1 MKDREHTVPENTV
14 LIIEDDIENI
24 KVLRHI
30 LSNDYVV
37 YAERVSKDAVSTVKK
52 LMPDIILLDVM
63 MPDVDGF
70 EVIGR
75 LKSELHTKD
84 IPIIF
89 VTGRTDTEDEV
100 RGFSLGAVDYINK
113 PFSAPVV
120 RMRVAHQMKIINQMR
135 EIRNLSAT
143 DTLTGIGNRR
153 FFNTLIDQEW
163 ERAKRQQSHI
173 SFIIFDIDNFKKFND
188 AYGHLSGDK
197 ALVIVADVISS
208 ALTRATDKTA
218 RWGGEEFAIILPD
231 TPISG
236 AAKVAEN
243 IREAIEKTEIGLD
256 DGQIVSVTVSGGIQS
271 VIPVHKGE
279 YGLPE
284 FFKEA
289 DEALYR
295 AKRSGKNK
303 VCVGRTA
310 R

>member
-1 MKDREHTVPENTV
+1 MKDREKTAPENTI
-14 LIIEDDIENI
+14 LIVEDDIENI

-52 LMPDIILLDVM
+52 LLPDIILLDVM

-70 EVIGR
+70 EVIGQ
-75 LKSELHTKD
+75 LKSELLTKD

-100 RGFSLGAVDYINK
+100 KGFSLGAVDYINK

-120 RMRVAHQMKIINQMR
+120 KMRVAHQIKIINQMR
-135 EIRNLSAT
+135 EIQSLSAT

-173 SFIIFDIDNFKKFND
+173 SFIIFDIDNFKNFND
-188 AYGHLSGDK
+188 TYGHLNGDK
-197 ALVIVADVISS
+197 ALVVVADVISS

-218 RWGGEEFAIILPD
+218 RWGGEEFAVILPD
-231 TPISG
+231 TPQSG
-236 AAKVAEN
+236 ANQVAAS
-243 IREAIEKTEIGLD
+243 IREAIENAKFEID
-256 DGQIVSVTVSGGIQS
+256 DGREVSVTVSGGVGS
-271 VIPVHKGE
+271 VIPKHKGE

-284 FFKEA
+284 FFKDA
-289 DEALYR
+289 DEALYK
-295 AKRSGKNK
+295 AKRTGKNK
-303 VCVGRTA
+303 VCAAGE
-310 R
+310 